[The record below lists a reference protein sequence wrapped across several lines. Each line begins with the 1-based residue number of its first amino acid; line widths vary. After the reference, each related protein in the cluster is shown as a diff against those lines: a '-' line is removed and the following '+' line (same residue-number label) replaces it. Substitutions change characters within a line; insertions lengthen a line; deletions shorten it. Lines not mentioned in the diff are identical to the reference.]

1 MLGGA
6 MEGGLKRKRGS
17 GGAVEPS
24 LPVAPAPKRRVS
36 RAPAKCLNAIL
47 FAGDVPFPEGTPG
60 NYADYLNL
68 SAGDMPCPEVS
79 PDDYADY
86 LKEMISGL
94 PFSKIATQ
102 DARGSATAP
111 RTTHPLLNDWWYEV
125 VPGNVDQEIPEV
137 SNSSLK
143 PPLDSGSDRK
153 KRRGN
158 KKPPPPPLD
167 SGSDR
172 KKRRGNKKPP
182 PPQLDSG
189 SDRKKRRGNKK
200 PPPPQPGKEKW
211 NRGLAVQWLREK
223 GITSCRQ
230 YKQYRSAH
238 GDNVPAEMPS
248 NPVTFYKARDG
259 TLTHNA
265 FWMLVGAP
273 KAKWR
278 AKEKWTQD
286 DAVQWLREKGITSCR
301 QYQQYRSAHGDNVPA
316 EMPSNPVTFYK
327 ARDGTVC
334 SAALTILIE
343 WMNEFDVA
351 AVAYAFHYPPL
362 PPFIRLTNNAFW
374 KLVTCMPKEC
384 SRCGESKGKAKFTD
398 AQWKKGG
405 TCRVCQR
412 EAEVEEA
419 GGAKAAAAA
428 GVTAGGTSSS
438 CKSEIDDGAE
448 ADPMAA
454 LLSAIALDGK
464 DGKPSL
470 RDEVHAASGGGGA
483 SASGGARL
491 HTLLRLKP
499 DGRHVPFAQYN
510 LGVTYADGLAVE
522 VDLAAAAAWYKKAA
536 NQGHVKAQCRL
547 GVAHANGE

>member
-1 MLGGA
+1 

-17 GGAVEPS
+17 GEAVEPI
-24 LPVAPAPKRRVS
+24 LPVAPAPKRRGS
-36 RAPAKCLNAIL
+36 RAPAKRLNAIL

-86 LKEMISGL
+86 WKEMISGF

-111 RTTHPLLNDWWYEV
+111 RTTYPLFNDWWYEV

-143 PPLDSGSDRK
+143 PR
-153 KRRGN
+153 
-158 KKPPPPPLD
+158 LD

-211 NRGLAVQWLREK
+211 NRDLAVQWLREK
-223 GITSCRQ
+223 GFNSRQ

-238 GDNVPAEMPS
+238 GDNVPAEMPAD
-248 NPVTFYKARDG
+248 PAKFYKRDE
-259 TLTHNA
+259 TLTNNA

-273 KAKWR
+273 KAKRR

-327 ARDGTVC
+327 ARDGT
-334 SAALTILIE
+334 
-343 WMNEFDVA
+343 
-351 AVAYAFHYPPL
+351 
-362 PPFIRLTNNAFW
+362 LTNNAFW
-374 KLVTCMPKEC
+374 KLVT
-384 SRCGESKGKAKFTD
+384 
-398 AQWKKGG
+398 W
-405 TCRVCQR
+405 
-412 EAEVEEA
+412 
-419 GGAKAAAAA
+419 
-428 GVTAGGTSSS
+428 
-438 CKSEIDDGAE
+438 
-448 ADPMAA
+448 
-454 LLSAIALDGK
+454 
-464 DGKPSL
+464 
-470 RDEVHAASGGGGA
+470 
-483 SASGGARL
+483 
-491 HTLLRLKP
+491 
-499 DGRHVPFAQYN
+499 
-510 LGVTYADGLAVE
+510 
-522 VDLAAAAAWYKKAA
+522 
-536 NQGHVKAQCRL
+536 
-547 GVAHANGE
+547 